1 MPVQQPAR
9 PCVVL
14 LSHECRDSQGLCR
27 PRLIRVRLS
36 ISMLTMQPGG
46 RGYDTSVT
54 VFDTQGRLYQV
65 EYARESV
72 KRGTTTVGLKYR
84 DGLILI
90 IDKRLTNTLVIADSI
105 EKMFQIDD
113 HIGATTSGLVA
124 DARQLVERARIQ
136 CQVNRMTY
144 GNRMAVPALVKKMGD
159 FMQSF
164 TQYGGA
170 RPFGTAL
177 LIAGSDDTGFHLYEL
192 DVSGAYLAY
201 NAGGIGVGKALV
213 IDYFEN
219 NWKPNMTQNAAIK
232 MGLEALS
239 DSMDDSLNHDAVEI
253 AVVNSE
259 GYQKLDHETALKHLE
274 KIS

>member
-1 MPVQQPAR
+1 MPVLQPSH

-14 LSHECRDSQGLCR
+14 LSHECRDSQDPCQ

-36 ISMLTMQPGG
+36 ISTLTMQPGG

-124 DARQLVERARIQ
+124 DARQLIERARIQ

-144 GNRMAVPALVKKMGD
+144 GNTISVPALVKKMGD

-177 LIAGSDDTGFHLYEL
+177 LIAGSDDADFHLYEL

-232 MGLEALS
+232 MGLEALN

-253 AVVNSE
+253 AVVNSD
-259 GYQKLDHETALKHLE
+259 GYQKLDHETTLKHLE